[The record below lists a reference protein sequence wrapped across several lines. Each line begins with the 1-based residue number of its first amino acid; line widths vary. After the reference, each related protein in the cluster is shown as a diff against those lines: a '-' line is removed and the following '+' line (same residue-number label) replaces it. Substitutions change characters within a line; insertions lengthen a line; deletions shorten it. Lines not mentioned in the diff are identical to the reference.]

1 MSSTYKSKASNPI
14 LLLDVDGVLNTS
26 NDERLSSAMIKRL
39 SNIIARTKCHVC
51 LSTSWRADESAKKS
65 LFEALR
71 KIGKIDIDSIYIGDT
86 PAIYHLP
93 RAYEIAAFL
102 ENKYDQN
109 ALQSLKWVALD
120 DMPLDN
126 PVHESRGEVLK
137 KCKTLMKNHFV
148 HTDDTMGMTDD
159 DMKQAIALLM

>member
-1 MSSTYKSKASNPI
+1 MSSSLKSKASNP
-14 LLLDVDGVLNTS
+14 LLFLDVDGVLNTP
-26 NDERLSSAMIKRL
+26 NDGGLSSAMIKRL
-39 SNIIARTKCHVC
+39 SNIIAKTKCQIC
-51 LSTSWRADESAKKS
+51 LSTSWRADQSAKKS
-65 LFEALR
+65 LFEALT
-71 KIGKIDIDSIYIGDT
+71 KVGKIDIDSIYIGDT

-93 RAYEIAAFL
+93 RAYEIAEFL
-102 ENKYDQN
+102 ESKYDQN

-137 KCKTLMKNHFV
+137 KCKSLMKDHFV
-148 HTDDTMGMTDD
+148 HTDDTVGMTDD